1 MKARVLYLGKY
12 FLFWINFFIVSK
24 GIFLFYHY
32 SGTAELDTSTI
43 ANIFTSGLKLDI
55 SFASYLTLLPGLVM
69 AFSMFIPVRLTKYIL
84 HIYTGFA
91 LLTASLLIVLDLEMY
106 RTWHF
111 RIDVTPFTYLNTPR
125 EMLASVGASPLF
137 LLCLIFIGLLVSF
150 VAVYRSMVAPQIAQF
165 HAKTSFLYVR
175 TAVAM
180 SFLCLTGL
188 LVIPIRGGLQQIPIN
203 QSRVYFSSSDFANQA
218 AVNPMWNFFNSWVS
232 KTYEKENPYT
242 YFTREE
248 ANQKLNILYVQDNQP
263 VQVQRLLNTDKPNV
277 LVIIWESLTAKVVE
291 SLGGMPGITPQFN
304 MLKKEGIFFNHLYA
318 SGNRSDKGIVAV
330 LSAFPAQ
337 PKNSIITMPHKT
349 AHLPYLST
357 DFNKAGYQTAFY
369 YGGELEFANIKSYL
383 LKGGYQK
390 LVGKEQFE
398 PEDMNSKWGAHDHV
412 VFNRLL
418 NDLNTNPIDKPFFYT
433 MFTLSSHEPFEVPV
447 ETVIGGSD
455 EQSKFLNAMH
465 YADRS
470 LGSFIEEAKQQPW
483 WQNTLVVIVADHG
496 HRLPLINTDDLSKEF
511 HIPMLWLGGA
521 LAQKN
526 IVVDKLSSQIDI
538 APTLLSQLN
547 LPYTQYRWGKDIFNP
562 ASRPFAYFVFND
574 GFGLLQPDKQL
585 IFDNVGQRLIS
596 GNTGEEDLALGKSYL
611 QMAYQDYLDK

>member
-1 MKARVLYLGKY
+1 
-12 FLFWINFFIVSK
+12 
-24 GIFLFYHY
+24 
-32 SGTAELDTSTI
+32 
-43 ANIFTSGLKLDI
+43 
-55 SFASYLTLLPGLVM
+55 
-69 AFSMFIPVRLTKYIL
+69 
-84 HIYTGFA
+84 
-91 LLTASLLIVLDLEMY
+91 
-106 RTWHF
+106 
-111 RIDVTPFTYLNTPR
+111 
-125 EMLASVGASPLF
+125 
-137 LLCLIFIGLLVSF
+137 
-150 VAVYRSMVAPQIAQF
+150 
-165 HAKTSFLYVR
+165 
-175 TAVAM
+175 
-180 SFLCLTGL
+180 
-188 LVIPIRGGLQQIPIN
+188 
-203 QSRVYFSSSDFANQA
+203 
-218 AVNPMWNFFNSWVS
+218 
-232 KTYEKENPYT
+232 
-242 YFTREE
+242 
-248 ANQKLNILYVQDNQP
+248 
-263 VQVQRLLNTDKPNV
+263 
-277 LVIIWESLTAKVVE
+277 
-291 SLGGMPGITPQFN
+291 
-304 MLKKEGIFFNHLYA
+304 
-318 SGNRSDKGIVAV
+318 
-330 LSAFPAQ
+330 
-337 PKNSIITMPHKT
+337 MPHKT
-349 AHLPYLST
+349 AHLPYLSA

-418 NDLNTNPIDKPFFYT
+418 NDLNANPADKPFFYT

-470 LGSFIEEAKQQPW
+470 LGSFIEEAKKQSW

-496 HRLPLINTDDLSKEF
+496 HRLPLIDTDDPSKEF

-547 LPYTQYRWGKDIFNP
+547 MPYTQYRWGKDIFNP
-562 ASRPFAYFVFND
+562 ASRQFAYFVFND

-585 IFDNVGQRLIS
+585 IFDNVGQQMIS